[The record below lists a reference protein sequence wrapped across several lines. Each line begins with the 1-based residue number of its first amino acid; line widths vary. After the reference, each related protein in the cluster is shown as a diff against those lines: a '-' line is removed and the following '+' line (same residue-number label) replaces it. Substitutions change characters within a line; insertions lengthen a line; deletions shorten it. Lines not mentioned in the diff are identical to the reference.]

1 MASGDDLREQLESL
15 HAISVEIAALHEIS
29 EIHERALN
37 YGREMTASEFAFT
50 GLLVDGPRVMDVAAI
65 TGFEPVDQAFYD
77 QFHLMGRAIQPGWA
91 DDPTRAADCVQRR
104 CP

>member
-37 YGREMTASEFAFT
+37 YGREMTASEFASPACSLT
-50 GLLVDGPRVMDVAAI
+50 ARVSWMWQRS
-65 TGFEPVDQAFYD
+65 QASNPSIK
-77 QFHLMGRAIQPGWA
+77 RSTTNSI
-91 DDPTRAADCVQRR
+91 
-104 CP
+104 